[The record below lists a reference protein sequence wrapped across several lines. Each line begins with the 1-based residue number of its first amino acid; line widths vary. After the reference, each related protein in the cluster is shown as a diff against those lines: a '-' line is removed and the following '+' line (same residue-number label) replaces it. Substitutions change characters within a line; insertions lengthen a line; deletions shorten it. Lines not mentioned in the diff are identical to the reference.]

1 MKKLNFVDLC
11 FVKHYEEVRYYNDGL
26 ITERIEKAHGTDLD
40 KLLLCPEFDEFILI
54 NFGND
59 YYNEFV
65 KCKLRDI
72 TPSISPEDRYYHFI
86 ETQFLEW
93 FYQDFDF
100 SEFELDEENDWCKF
114 NYSVDDFNVQQE
126 QQEQLDNNM
135 NKEIV
140 IVTNDKIILGT
151 LEEADV
157 ITNIALV
164 VNIEVFDKSE
174 ANEKNEDK

>member
-1 MKKLNFVDLC
+1 MKKLNFVDLS

-26 ITERIEKAHGTDLD
+26 ITERIEKAHGTNLD

-54 NFGND
+54 NFGNK

-72 TPSISPEDRYYHFI
+72 TPCISPEDRYYHFI
-86 ETQFLEW
+86 DTQFLEA
-93 FYQDFDF
+93 FYQYCDF

-114 NYSVDDFNVQQE
+114 NYSIDDFNAKQE
-126 QQEQLDNNM
+126 RQKQLDNNM

-140 IVTNDKIILGT
+140 VVANGKIILGT
-151 LEEADV
+151 LKEADV
-157 ITNIALV
+157 ITKIALIV
-164 VNIEVFDKSE
+164 DIDVFDKSE
-174 ANEKNEDK
+174 ANGENEDK